1 MTTAE
6 LNAQLNKDIK
16 QSVLNAVTSIKNYVD
31 GKNEIIKSEL
41 TEQIVAELSK
51 IDGLGSQLE
60 KIKEMADAFAKV
72 FDENK
77 DGKITPEEILAKAV
91 LLQQAIDG
99 VNARVDNVET
109 TIENYVT
116 ELKNSID
123 DLVARIGAL
132 EVNVSKNAD
141 EIAGVKAS
149 LTNYV
154 AKEDLEAIKVD
165 VEAISNAVNDIL
177 FPTTAEGDGAVE

>member
-31 GKNEIIKSEL
+31 GRDDVLKSEL

-77 DGKITPEEILAKAV
+77 DGKITPEEILAKLTSLKSEIEKIDLRVDKVADD
-91 LLQQAIDG
+91 LLGAID
-99 VNARVDNVET
+99 
-109 TIENYVT
+109 
-116 ELKNSID
+116 
-123 DLVARIGAL
+123 RIKVL
-132 EVNVSKNAD
+132 EANVSKNTE
-141 EIAGVKAS
+141 EIAIIKQSYVKNEDLNSIKIDVKA
-149 LTNYV
+149 
-154 AKEDLEAIKVD
+154 
-165 VEAISNAVNDIL
+165 ISDAVNDIL
-177 FPTTAEGDGAVE
+177 NPTTADSDGAVE

>member
-31 GKNEIIKSEL
+31 GRDDVLKSEL

-77 DGKITPEEILAKAV
+77 DGKITPEEILAKLTSLKSEIEKIDLRVDKVADD
-91 LLQQAIDG
+91 LLGAID
-99 VNARVDNVET
+99 
-109 TIENYVT
+109 
-116 ELKNSID
+116 
-123 DLVARIGAL
+123 RIKVL
-132 EVNVSKNAD
+132 EANVSKNAE
-141 EIAGVKAS
+141 EIAIIKQSYVKNEDLNSIKIDVKA
-149 LTNYV
+149 
-154 AKEDLEAIKVD
+154 
-165 VEAISNAVNDIL
+165 ISDAVNDIL
-177 FPTTAEGDGAVE
+177 NPTTADSDGAVE

>member
-31 GKNEIIKSEL
+31 GRDDVLKSEL

-77 DGKITPEEILAKAV
+77 DGKITPEEILARLTSLKSEIEKIDLRVDKVADD
-91 LLQQAIDG
+91 LLGAID
-99 VNARVDNVET
+99 
-109 TIENYVT
+109 
-116 ELKNSID
+116 
-123 DLVARIGAL
+123 RIKVL
-132 EVNVSKNAD
+132 EANVSKNAE
-141 EIAGVKAS
+141 EIAIIKQSYVKNEDLNSIKIDVKA
-149 LTNYV
+149 
-154 AKEDLEAIKVD
+154 
-165 VEAISNAVNDIL
+165 ISDAVNDIL
-177 FPTTAEGDGAVE
+177 NPTTADSDGAVE

>member
-77 DGKITPEEILAKAV
+77 DGKITPEEILAKLTSLKSEIEKIDLRVDKVADD
-91 LLQQAIDG
+91 LLGAID
-99 VNARVDNVET
+99 
-109 TIENYVT
+109 
-116 ELKNSID
+116 
-123 DLVARIGAL
+123 RIKVL
-132 EVNVSKNAD
+132 EANVSKNAE
-141 EIAGVKAS
+141 EIAIIKQSYVKNEDLNSIKIDVKA
-149 LTNYV
+149 
-154 AKEDLEAIKVD
+154 
-165 VEAISNAVNDIL
+165 ISDAVNDIL
-177 FPTTAEGDGAVE
+177 NPTTADSDGAVE

>member
-1 MTTAE
+1 

-77 DGKITPEEILAKAV
+77 DGKITPEEILAKLTSLKSEIEKIDLRVDKVADD
-91 LLQQAIDG
+91 LLGAID
-99 VNARVDNVET
+99 
-109 TIENYVT
+109 
-116 ELKNSID
+116 
-123 DLVARIGAL
+123 RIKVL
-132 EVNVSKNAD
+132 EANVSKNAE
-141 EIAGVKAS
+141 EIAIIKQSYVKNEDLNSIKIDVKA
-149 LTNYV
+149 
-154 AKEDLEAIKVD
+154 
-165 VEAISNAVNDIL
+165 ISDAVNDIL
-177 FPTTAEGDGAVE
+177 NPTTADSDGAVE

>member
-1 MTTAE
+1 MTVAE
-6 LNAQLNKDIK
+6 LNVQLNEGIK
-16 QSVLNAVTSIKNYVD
+16 QGIVNAVEAVKKYVD
-31 GKNEIIKSEL
+31 GKDEVLKTEL
-41 TEQIVAELSK
+41 TEQIVAELSQ
-51 IDGLGSQLE
+51 IEGLGEQLE

-72 FDENK
+72 FDENE

-116 ELKNSID
+116 ELKKSID
-123 DLVARIGAL
+123 DLVARVGAL
-132 EVNVSKNAD
+132 EVNVSKNTD
-141 EIAGVKAS
+141 EIANIKAG
-149 LTNYV
+149 YV
-154 AKEDLEAIKVD
+154 SKDELAGIKID

-177 FPTTAEGDGAVE
+177 NPTTDGDGAVE

>member
-31 GKNEIIKSEL
+31 GRDDVLKSEL

-60 KIKEMADAFAKV
+60 KIKEMADAFSKV

-77 DGKITPEEILAKAV
+77 DGKITPEEILAKLTSLKSEIEKIDLRVDKVADD
-91 LLQQAIDG
+91 LLGAID
-99 VNARVDNVET
+99 
-109 TIENYVT
+109 
-116 ELKNSID
+116 
-123 DLVARIGAL
+123 RIKVL
-132 EVNVSKNAD
+132 EANVSKNAE
-141 EIAGVKAS
+141 EIAIIKQSYVKNEDLNSIKIDVKA
-149 LTNYV
+149 
-154 AKEDLEAIKVD
+154 
-165 VEAISNAVNDIL
+165 ISDAVNDIL
-177 FPTTAEGDGAVE
+177 NPTTADSDGAVE

>member
-72 FDENK
+72 FDENE
-77 DGKITPEEILAKAV
+77 DGKITPEEILAKLTSLKSEIEKIDLRVDKVADD
-91 LLQQAIDG
+91 LLGAID
-99 VNARVDNVET
+99 
-109 TIENYVT
+109 
-116 ELKNSID
+116 
-123 DLVARIGAL
+123 RIKVL
-132 EVNVSKNAD
+132 EANVSKNAE
-141 EIAGVKAS
+141 EIAIIKQSYVKNEDLNSIKIDVKA
-149 LTNYV
+149 
-154 AKEDLEAIKVD
+154 
-165 VEAISNAVNDIL
+165 ISDAVNDIL
-177 FPTTAEGDGAVE
+177 NPTTADSDGAVE

>member
-31 GKNEIIKSEL
+31 GRDDVLKSEL

-72 FDENK
+72 FDENE
-77 DGKITPEEILAKAV
+77 DGKITPEEILAKLTSLKSEIEKIDLRVDKVADD
-91 LLQQAIDG
+91 LLGAID
-99 VNARVDNVET
+99 
-109 TIENYVT
+109 
-116 ELKNSID
+116 
-123 DLVARIGAL
+123 RIKVL
-132 EVNVSKNAD
+132 EANVSKNAE
-141 EIAGVKAS
+141 EIAIIKQSYVKNEDLNSIKIDVKA
-149 LTNYV
+149 
-154 AKEDLEAIKVD
+154 
-165 VEAISNAVNDIL
+165 ISDAVNDIL
-177 FPTTAEGDGAVE
+177 NPTTADSDGAVE

>member
-31 GKNEIIKSEL
+31 GKDEILKTEL

-77 DGKITPEEILAKAV
+77 DGKITPEEILAKLTSLKSEIEKIDLRVDKVADD
-91 LLQQAIDG
+91 LLGAID
-99 VNARVDNVET
+99 
-109 TIENYVT
+109 
-116 ELKNSID
+116 
-123 DLVARIGAL
+123 RIKVL
-132 EVNVSKNAD
+132 EANVSKNAE
-141 EIAGVKAS
+141 EIAIIKQSYVKNEDLNSIKIDVKA
-149 LTNYV
+149 
-154 AKEDLEAIKVD
+154 
-165 VEAISNAVNDIL
+165 ISDAVNDIL
-177 FPTTAEGDGAVE
+177 NPTTADSDGAVE

>member
-60 KIKEMADAFAKV
+60 KIKEMADAFSKV

-77 DGKITPEEILAKAV
+77 DGKITPEEILAKLTSLKSEIEKIDLRVDKVADD
-91 LLQQAIDG
+91 LLGAID
-99 VNARVDNVET
+99 
-109 TIENYVT
+109 
-116 ELKNSID
+116 
-123 DLVARIGAL
+123 RIKVL
-132 EVNVSKNAD
+132 EANVSKNAE
-141 EIAGVKAS
+141 EIAIIKQSYVKNEDLNSIKIDVKA
-149 LTNYV
+149 
-154 AKEDLEAIKVD
+154 
-165 VEAISNAVNDIL
+165 ISDAVNDIL
-177 FPTTAEGDGAVE
+177 NPTTADSDGAVE